1 MEQVSNSLIYTKIY
15 GDVPIEIRI
24 VNPTGYLRG
33 MNKDWFCLNCD
44 LNEL

>member
-15 GDVPIEIRI
+15 GDVPIEIR
-24 VNPTGYLRG
+24 NPTGYLRG